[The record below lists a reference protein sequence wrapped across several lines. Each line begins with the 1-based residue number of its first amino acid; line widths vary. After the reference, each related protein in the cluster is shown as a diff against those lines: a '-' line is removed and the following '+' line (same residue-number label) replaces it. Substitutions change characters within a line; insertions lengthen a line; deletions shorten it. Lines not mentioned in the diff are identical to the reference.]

1 MTKDIKDSIYDLIS
15 SAVVSKPSDVT
26 VENVVHCD
34 ILDVIV
40 DTVTEYVEHMKAQVV
55 VLKVGD
61 VYRHRPLDR
70 SYVLTKVDP
79 ENDAVEF
86 VNLLGT
92 HPEKSTLGY
101 EKFVNEILDETF
113 VSVDLSV

>member
-1 MTKDIKDSIYDLIS
+1 MPQDIKNSISDLIA
-15 SAVVSKPSDVT
+15 SAVVYKPSDVT

-34 ILDVIV
+34 ILDVII
-40 DTVTEYVEHMKAQVV
+40 DTVTEYVEHMKAQVI

-79 ENDAVEF
+79 ENDVVEF
-86 VNLLGT
+86 VNLLGSRA
-92 HPEKSTLGY
+92 EKSTLDY

-113 VSVDLSV
+113 VSVDMSI